1 MKGEN
6 MHSPLKLPCQLLG
19 VIAIILGIAGTFM
32 IVQQNPNNMMLA
44 VPMLIGS
51 IMLGFIL
58 LGIAEILRILEAQ
71 NKKGDKEK

>member
-19 VIAIILGIAGTFM
+19 IIVIILGIAGTFM
-32 IVQQNPNNMMLA
+32 IIQQNSNDMMLA
-44 VPMLIGS
+44 MPILIGS
-51 IMLGFIL
+51 IVLGFIL

-71 NKKGDKEK
+71 NKK